1 MDDRLQL
8 WEILKAV
15 TEGAY
20 VCGDTF
26 TNQVGDIIY
35 VDIRHN
41 LIMSDNELDTS
52 YTWEYVEDGDYEE

>member
-1 MDDRLQL
+1 MNNKLQL

-26 TNQVGDIIY
+26 INDLGEIIY
-35 VDIRHN
+35 VDIHHN
-41 LIMSDNELDTS
+41 LVMTNQRINTLNQ
-52 YTWEYVEDGDYEE
+52 WEYVDNE